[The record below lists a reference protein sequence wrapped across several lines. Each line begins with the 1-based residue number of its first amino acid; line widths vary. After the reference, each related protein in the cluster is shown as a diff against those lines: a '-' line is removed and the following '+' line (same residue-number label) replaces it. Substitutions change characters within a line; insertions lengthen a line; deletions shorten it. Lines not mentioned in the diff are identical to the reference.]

1 MSANLAKRAVACKH
15 WRWTPGM
22 RSEVRTSTRRAAYRW
37 LAQPTDGR
45 SYGFV
50 CIIEDKHGHVCPDVW
65 DETQAAG
72 YTVATLQPGPDDL
85 PDLDDCGTLGCL
97 LGLVRLARMD
107 PYWLPT
113 CLDWEGGMAWVI
125 EAPSRTRQTRHESY
139 AAVLVAALEA
149 AP

>member
-1 MSANLAKRAVACKH
+1 MQDLAKRAIACRH

-22 RSEVRTSTRRAAYRW
+22 RSEVRTRTRRAAYRW

-50 CIIEDKHGHVCPDVW
+50 CIVEDKHGHACR
-65 DETQAAG
+65 
-72 YTVATLQPGPDDL
+72 TVATLQPGPDDL

-113 CLDWEGGMAWVI
+113 CLDWEGGLAWVI
-125 EAPSRTRQTRHESY
+125 EAPSRKRQTRYGSY

-149 AP
+149 AT